1 MKKLNPVELKEIFTK
16 LRQKDLDLVLVGGQ
30 AINFWAT
37 LYYNSE
43 PKLEQYLP
51 FSSEDIDFFG
61 GRLEAIICHQ
71 ILGGELNLNRDFN
84 PSPNSGVIV
93 TNFQNNKLR
102 IDFLSSVF
110 GLNDTEISESAI
122 VFVGKEELAGIELKV
137 LNPIL
142 CLEGKLKSVMGLPQ
156 QGRQDLKHLQISLL
170 CAREFTKNICINK
183 SSRTGLKLVERI
195 AKNAITEA
203 GLQVWHQHQILI
215 ESAIPLD
222 VIATLKDEKWAN
234 FNHIRLS
241 QILEQIEIKR
251 QRYKQAIA
259 QREK

>member
-1 MKKLNPVELKEIFTK
+1 MKKLNPIELKEVFIQ
-16 LRQKDLDLVLVGGQ
+16 LQQEDIDLVLVGGQ

-37 LYYNSE
+37 LYRDRE

-61 GRLEAIICHQ
+61 GRIEAAICHQ
-71 ILGGELNLNRDFN
+71 ILGGDLKLNRDFN

-102 IDFLSSVF
+102 IDFLYSVF

-122 VFVGKEELAGIELKV
+122 IFVGKEELAGIELKV

-142 CLEGKLKSVMGLPQ
+142 CLEGKLKSVVGLPQ

-170 CAREFTKNICINK
+170 CAREFTKNICTNK

-195 AKNAITEA
+195 TKNAMTEA
-203 GLQVWHQHQILI
+203 GLQVWHQHQIFI

-222 VIATLKDEKWAN
+222 IIADLKDEKWVN
-234 FNHIRLS
+234 FNQIRLS
-241 QILEQIEIKR
+241 QILEQIETKR
-251 QRYKQAIA
+251 QRYQQAIS
-259 QREK
+259 Q